1 MYIQFIIL
9 SWAGGQRNWIQ
20 VISNGGPA
28 AILAIFY
35 VWEVSLR
42 EKICFVK
49 YVYVPVAQCVNR
61 CVRNGSIFII
71 VNNTNIKKC
80 LFEMKSST
88 TDV

>member
-1 MYIQFIIL
+1 MRKFAL
-9 SWAGGQRNWIQ
+9 LN
-20 VISNGGPA
+20 
-28 AILAIFY
+28 L
-35 VWEVSLR
+35 
-42 EKICFVK
+42 CM
-49 YVYVPVAQCVNR
+49 PVAQCVNR